1 MDYLSA
7 VQEAYGSDVQD
18 AVSEASSNNV
28 DLRLKELRYVVVVVV
43 VVVVLAVW
51 PPEGAPDLLH
61 LCIVFAGGC
70 VFLKTD

>member
-28 DLRLKELRYVVVVVV
+28 DLRLKEIRY

>member
-7 VQEAYGSDVQD
+7 VQEAYGSDVQE

-28 DLRLKELRYVVVVVV
+28 DLRLKEVRYVVVV

-51 PPEGAPDLLH
+51 PPGGAPDFFH

-70 VFLKTD
+70 IFLKTLTD